1 MADLNDAD
9 EVIQLPLD
17 HVAARL
23 LRHLTEQDK
32 GGVQLHISNVVNGAA
47 WPDIPVQKRPGFL
60 ATLTEAW
67 DWLVARGLIAS
78 THYSRN
84 QWGHTFITR
93 RGESFLADP
102 DGLERLQ
109 AERRMEVDLHFRI
122 RDRALPQFLLGEYE
136 LAAFAALR
144 EVEIRV
150 RELSGAPE
158 SLIGVKLMQEAF
170 KADDGALY
178 DPNLDRGE
186 AEAMMALFRGAI
198 GVFKNPSSHRAV
210 DYGSDPVQA
219 SEVVLLADLLLRLL
233 DEAEI
238 RLNAPDGEES

>member
-1 MADLNDAD
+1 
-9 EVIQLPLD
+9 
-17 HVAARL
+17 
-23 LRHLTEQDK
+23 
-32 GGVQLHISNVVNGAA
+32 
-47 WPDIPVQKRPGFL
+47 
-60 ATLTEAW
+60 
-67 DWLVARGLIAS
+67 
-78 THYSRN
+78 
-84 QWGHTFITR
+84 
-93 RGESFLADP
+93 
-102 DGLERLQ
+102 
-109 AERRMEVDLHFRI
+109 MEVDLHFRI

-150 RELSGAPE
+150 RELPGAPE

-170 KADDGALY
+170 KLDDGALY

-198 GVFKNPSSHRAV
+198 GVFKNRSSHRAV

-233 DEAEI
+233 DEAEW
-238 RLNAPDGEES
+238 RLNAPDAEES

>member
-1 MADLNDAD
+1 MAGLEDVD
-9 EVIQLPLD
+9 EVLKLPLD
-17 HVAARL
+17 RLAARL
-23 LRHLTEQDK
+23 LRHLNEQDR
-32 GGVQLHISNVVNGAA
+32 GGTQLHISNVVNGAA
-47 WPDIPVQKRPGFL
+47 WPNVPSEKLVDFL
-60 ATLTEAW
+60 RALTEAW
-67 DWLVARGLIAS
+67 DWLLAHGLIAS
-78 THYSRN
+78 THHSRN

-93 RGESFLADP
+93 RGESFLVDP
-102 DGLERLQ
+102 DGPERLK

-158 SLIGVKLMQEAF
+158 SLVGVKLMQEAF
-170 KADDGALY
+170 KLDDGPLY

-198 GVFKNPSSHRAV
+198 GVFKNPPSHRAV
-210 DYGSDPVQA
+210 DYGVDPVQA

-233 DEAEI
+233 DDAEA
-238 RLNAPDGEES
+238 RNTAPEGDEG

>member
-1 MADLNDAD
+1 MAGFAD
-9 EVIQLPLD
+9 GDELLELPLD
-17 HVAARL
+17 QLAARL
-23 LRHLTEQDK
+23 LRHLREQDEN
-32 GGVQLHISNVVNGAA
+32 GVQLHISHVVNGAV
-47 WPDIPVQKRPGFL
+47 WPELPPEKRSKLLPAL
-60 ATLTEAW
+60 VEAW
-67 DWLVARGLIAS
+67 DWLLARGLIAS
-78 THYSRN
+78 THGSRT

-93 RGESFLADP
+93 RGDMFLLDP
-102 DGLERLQ
+102 DALERLQ

-170 KADDGALY
+170 RPNDGALY
-178 DPNLDRGE
+178 DASLDGGE

-233 DEAEI
+233 DEAET
-238 RLNAPDGEES
+238 RLNAHHEEST

>member
-1 MADLNDAD
+1 MAGLEDFD
-9 EVIQLPLD
+9 EVLKLPLD
-17 HVAARL
+17 RLAVRPLRL
-23 LRHLTEQDK
+23 LKEQDR
-32 GGVQLHISNVVNGAA
+32 GGTQLHISHIVNGAV
-47 WPDIPVQKRPGFL
+47 WPNVPREKLGDFL
-60 ATLTEAW
+60 SALTEAW
-67 DWLVARGLIAS
+67 DWLLTHGLIAS

-93 RGESFLADP
+93 RGEWFLADP
-102 DGLERLQ
+102 DGPERLQ

-122 RDRALPQFLLGEYE
+122 RDRVLPQFLLGEYE

-158 SLIGVKLMQEAF
+158 SLLGVKLMQEAF
-170 KADDGALY
+170 KPDDGPLY
-178 DPNLDRGE
+178 DPDLDRGE

-198 GVFKNPSSHRAV
+198 GVFKNPPSHRAV
-210 DYGSDPVQA
+210 DYGGDPIQA

-233 DEAEI
+233 DDAEARI
-238 RLNAPDGEES
+238 SAAGEEG